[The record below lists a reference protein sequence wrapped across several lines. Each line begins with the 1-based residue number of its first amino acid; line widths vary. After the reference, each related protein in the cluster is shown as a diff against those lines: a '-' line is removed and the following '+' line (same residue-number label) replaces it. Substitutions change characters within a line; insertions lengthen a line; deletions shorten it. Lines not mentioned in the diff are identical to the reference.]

1 MVHVFTAKH
10 VLKCFAES
18 EILSVTLD
26 LCLNLFT
33 SKMSLMVTSSDT
45 MRCKQNTEWLEFL
58 SQTAK
63 PKCPIY
69 YILLCFT
76 INKPV
81 VDLSSWSHPDISD
94 IISNPLCLLFPIGLL
109 FLSSL
114 FLSKQPSLAFG
125 CVFRHVGMCVY
136 LYLTLLS
143 SSDLELQLL
152 LNKLGLCI

>member
-33 SKMSLMVTSSDT
+33 SKMSLMVTSSDI
-45 MRCKQNTEWLEFL
+45 MRCKENTEWLELL

-69 YILLCFT
+69 YILLCFS
-76 INKPV
+76 INMPV
-81 VDLSSWSHPDISD
+81 VGFSSWSHPDISD
-94 IISNPLCLLFPIGLL
+94 IISNPLYLLFPMGLL
-109 FLSSL
+109 LLSSL
-114 FLSKQPSLAFG
+114 FLSKQPSLAFD
-125 CVFRHVGMCVY
+125 CVF
-136 LYLTLLS
+136 TLLGMYMCRYRYNS
-143 SSDLELQLL
+143 AFKFRLRITAPL
-152 LNKLGLCI
+152 K

>member
-1 MVHVFTAKH
+1 MFTAKH

-45 MRCKQNTEWLEFL
+45 PRCKENTEWLEFR

-63 PKCPIY
+63 PKCPVY

-76 INKPV
+76 MNKPV
-81 VDLSSWSHPDISD
+81 VGFSSWSHPDISD
-94 IISNPLCLLFPIGLL
+94 IISNPLHLLFPIGLL

-114 FLSKQPSLAFG
+114 FLSKQCSLAFG
-125 CVFRHVGMCVY
+125 CVLRHVGVCVY
-136 LYLTLLS
+136 I
-143 SSDLELQLL
+143 SDSAF
-152 LNKLGLCI
+152 KSRLGITAPLK

>member
-1 MVHVFTAKH
+1 MFTAKH

-33 SKMSLMVTSSDT
+33 SKMSLMATSSDT
-45 MRCKQNTEWLEFL
+45 MRCKENTEWLEFL

-69 YILLCFT
+69 YILLCFS

-81 VDLSSWSHPDISD
+81 VGFSSWSHPDISD
-94 IISNPLCLLFPIGLL
+94 IISNPLHLLFPMGLL

-114 FLSKQPSLAFG
+114 FLSKQPSLAYG
-125 CVFRHVGMCVY
+125 CVFRHLGMYMCIY
-136 LYLTLLS
+136 RYITPLS

-152 LNKLGLCI
+152 LNK